1 MEGDGW
7 MDSKAGKLKDLPTLV
22 GTKSPVIPRG
32 GEITALIGVTNSF
45 QATIYNDGLGDPHL

>member
-1 MEGDGW
+1 MDGW
-7 MDSKAGKLKDLPTLV
+7 MDSKAGKLKDLPTFV

-32 GEITALIGVTNSF
+32 VKQLHLLGLGVTNSF